1 MEQHTKKI
9 EYQQQQQQ
17 PKTECQAS
25 EQGECEREG
34 LRGQKE
40 TALSRTKTCL
50 TNVRGSVESAQK
62 SGRQKGE
69 GIVDD

>member
-40 TALSRTKTCL
+40 TALSRTKTK
-50 TNVRGSVESAQK
+50 TASFW
-62 SGRQKGE
+62 RQKNN
-69 GIVDD
+69 DNA